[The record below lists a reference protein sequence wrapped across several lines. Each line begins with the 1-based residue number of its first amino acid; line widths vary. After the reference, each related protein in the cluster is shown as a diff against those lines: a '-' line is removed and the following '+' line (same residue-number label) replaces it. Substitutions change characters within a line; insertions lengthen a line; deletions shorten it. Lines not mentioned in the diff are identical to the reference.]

1 MAASLGEEDS
11 NPNNLHNIN
20 NIIKKKKNHPS
31 TKCKPDNKLIIG
43 LNIKKQT
50 VTAKS
55 SFKKAGKIRNS
66 GN

>member
-11 NPNNLHNIN
+11 NPNIQHIMNKR
-20 NIIKKKKNHPS
+20 IKKKHPS

-50 VTAKS
+50 VTGKS
-55 SFKKAGKIRNS
+55 NSKKARKIRNS